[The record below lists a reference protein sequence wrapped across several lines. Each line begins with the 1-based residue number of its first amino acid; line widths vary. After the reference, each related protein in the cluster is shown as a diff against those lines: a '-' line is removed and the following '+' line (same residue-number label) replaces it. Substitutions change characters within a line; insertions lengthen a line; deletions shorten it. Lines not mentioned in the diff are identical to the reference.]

1 MEGGQW
7 HGEFVDP
14 LGLLGSSALLACW
27 LSAWVHGCAGRHE
40 HESANGD
47 AFSLMTKPPKKSCT
61 PQGIPDDFGFR

>member
-7 HGEFVDP
+7 HGEFVDS

-47 AFSLMTKPPKKSCT
+47 HMMSWINAGCSPKLTLVLS
-61 PQGIPDDFGFR
+61 R